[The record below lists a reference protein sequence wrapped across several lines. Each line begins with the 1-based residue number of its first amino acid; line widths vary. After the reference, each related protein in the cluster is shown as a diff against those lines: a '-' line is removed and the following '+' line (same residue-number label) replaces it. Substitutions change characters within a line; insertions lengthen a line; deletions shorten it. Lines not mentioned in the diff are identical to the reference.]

1 MKKIKYLVLAL
12 AGLVFAIGIL
22 SASVWRIQAQV
33 SSQNFKVQTVPE
45 TLGAE
50 ITPTPSPIPTVD
62 YYLPYPGILPDNIL
76 YPLKMVR
83 DKILLILTF
92 DSVKK
97 AERLLLFA
105 DKRANAAK
113 ALIEGGKVELGI
125 STITKG
131 EKYLEQAIAQ
141 AEKAKQAGKDTT
153 ALYEKLAQ
161 ATLKHQEV
169 LTGVLVKVPDT
180 AKGAIQDALRYSR
193 QGYET
198 VSRVIEQK

>member
-1 MKKIKYLVLAL
+1 MKNLLLGL
-12 AGLVFAIGIL
+12 AGLVFAFGIL
-22 SASVWRIQAQV
+22 SASVWRTQAQV
-33 SSQNFKVQTVPE
+33 QSQNFKVQEV
-45 TLGAE
+45 
-50 ITPTPSPIPTVD
+50 TPTLSPTPTVD

-83 DKILLILTF
+83 DKILLFLTF
-92 DSVKK
+92 DPVKK

-105 DKRANAAK
+105 DKRVNAAK
-113 ALIEGGKVELGI
+113 SLIEGGKVELGI
-125 STITKG
+125 STMTKG

-169 LTGVLVKVPDT
+169 LTGVLVEVPDS

-198 VSRVIEQK
+198 VSRMIEEK